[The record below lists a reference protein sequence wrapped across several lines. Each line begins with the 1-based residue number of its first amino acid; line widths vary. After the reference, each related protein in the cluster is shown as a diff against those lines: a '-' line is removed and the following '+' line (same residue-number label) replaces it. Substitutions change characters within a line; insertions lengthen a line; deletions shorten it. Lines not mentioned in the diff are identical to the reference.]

1 MKLVREQWNMKN
13 LLKVNRNDAK
23 KKFTNFSNN
32 FYIDFENIFEFI
44 EISFLWNLPIK
55 QLLVRTHRQKT

>member
-32 FYIDFENIFEFI
+32 FYIDFENNFEFI
-44 EISFLWNLPIK
+44 EISFL
-55 QLLVRTHRQKT
+55 

>member
-13 LLKVNRNDAK
+13 LLKVNRNDVK

-44 EISFLWNLPIK
+44 EISFL
-55 QLLVRTHRQKT
+55 

>member
-13 LLKVNRNDAK
+13 LLIVNRNDAK
-23 KKFTNFSNN
+23 KKFTKFSNN

-44 EISFLWNLPIK
+44 EISLLWNLPIK